1 MKFVASWQVREV
13 LGLRRVGEAILK
25 FARESVIPH
34 EERMAYY
41 K

>member
-13 LGLRRVGEAILK
+13 LGLRVGEAILK

-34 EERMAYY
+34 EVRMAYY